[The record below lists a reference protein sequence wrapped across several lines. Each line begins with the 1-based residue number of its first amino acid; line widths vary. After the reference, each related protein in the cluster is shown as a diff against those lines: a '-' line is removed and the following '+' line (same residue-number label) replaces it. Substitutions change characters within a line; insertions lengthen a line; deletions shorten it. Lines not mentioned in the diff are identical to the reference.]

1 MIAIKSVDISPKT
14 VTVASPVT
22 VTASFDG
29 VFSWQTIK
37 SSHLDWATVK
47 EIYQNWSFGSDTWQY
62 LKQYAKWDTIKNSFA
77 TWRSVAFGG
86 RDMAIQQI
94 RAKVNGTWTVLT
106 LDEATG
112 NYVGTIAA
120 PAITSYNVNSGHY
133 YPVVIE
139 ATNKAGTVTTF
150 DETNSVVGD
159 DLKLYVKEVTK
170 PTITITAPTAG
181 AFLDSGV
188 PEITFQVRDE
198 ASGSG
203 VDLSSLVLNVDGT
216 EHGSSEMTATQ
227 VTNGYNVTYKPSAAL
242 TDGAHTITI
251 NVSDND
257 GNAADEVSRTF
268 TTDTVQ
274 PTLSITAP
282 SSNDTW
288 VAVASYTVAGTTNDS
303 ISGIASVTISV
314 NGTDAGAVTI
324 SGNGSFSKA
333 VTLTEGENTIVITA
347 TDKAGK
353 ITTVT
358 RTINLDTTGVEITNV
373 VINPNPVNVNN
384 SYTITVTAKG

>member
-1 MIAIKSVDISPKT
+1 MIIKSVVISPKT

-22 VTASFDG
+22 VTATFDR
-29 VFSWQTIK
+29 VFPWLTLRNNHRNWAEIK
-37 SSHLDWATVK
+37 AA
-47 EIYQNWSFGSDTWQY
+47 YQNWFFGISELIW
-62 LKQYAKWDTIKNSFA
+62 SGGE
-77 TWRSVAFGG
+77 SV
-86 RDMAIQQI
+86 AIQQI

-106 LDEATG
+106 LDAASG
-112 NYVGTIAA
+112 KYVGTIAA
-120 PAITSYNVNSGHY
+120 PAITSYNVNAGHY
-133 YPVVIE
+133 YPVTIE

-150 DETNSVVGD
+150 DESNSVVGD
-159 DLKLYVKEVTK
+159 ALKLFVKETTK
-170 PTITITAPTAG
+170 PTITITSPTAG
-181 AFLDSGV
+181 AFLASGV
-188 PEITFQVRDE
+188 PEITFQLRDE

-203 VDLSSLVLNVDGT
+203 VNLSSLVLTVDGK
-216 EHGSSEMTATQ
+216 EHGSGEMTATP
-227 VTNGYNVTYKPSAAL
+227 VTNGYNVSYKPSTAL
-242 TDGAHTITI
+242 SDGAHTITT

-257 GNAADEVSRTF
+257 GNAADAVSRTF

-288 VAVASYTVAGTTNDS
+288 VSVASYTVTGTTNDS
-303 ISGIASVTISV
+303 ISGIAGVTISV

-324 SGNGSFSKA
+324 GSNGSFSKA
-333 VTLTEGENTIVITA
+333 ITLKEGENTIVVTA

-353 ITTVT
+353 QTTVT
-358 RTINLDTTGVEITNV
+358 RKINLDTSGVEITNV